1 MLKQFDSEAESIK
14 QELFRLVW
22 YMRGGINIDQAFML
36 STKDQ
41 KLVSNVIKDNLDMSK
56 KSGQVII

>member
-22 YMRGGINIDQAFML
+22 YMRGGINIDQAYML

>member
-1 MLKQFDSEAESIK
+1 MLKQFDSEAESLK

-36 STKDQ
+36 SAKDQ
-41 KLVSNVIKDNLDMSK
+41 QLVANVIKDNLDMSK